1 VSRVLVVGAGLSGLA
16 FAWEYATRRP
26 DSEVHVVEAESTVG
40 GLCRTVN
47 DGGYMFDYT
56 GHLLHFAHPWTRP
69 WVEGFGVELSAWDRH
84 AAVLMDGRLIPYPFQ
99 NHLYFAD
106 DRMVEDCL
114 VGLVDRPPLDR
125 PELFESRARSIF
137 GDGIVN
143 AFMLPYNEKITSLP
157 SSEIAADWM
166 GRFFPEPD
174 VRRVVSGA
182 LRPGGQED
190 GYNAQFWYPT
200 SGIGTLTEGIA
211 RSLPPNAK
219 VSLDTAM
226 LGLDARA
233 RTAELTGSRVEE
245 WDSAVVTA
253 PLDQVALAVTGV
265 SSDVAQGASV
275 LRVASVLN
283 LNLGLR
289 ECAPPGVHWVYVP
302 EPKECIYR
310 LGFASNFCPAAAP
323 EGCCSVYVEAS
334 HLGSSGPS
342 LDEVRAS
349 AFRALRDL
357 GMRIPPSAVEVERVF
372 KLEHAYVAH
381 DLRRERGSGIAI
393 EGLRRMD
400 VHMLGRYGR
409 WDYSSME
416 DAIVG
421 ARALAIELSRR
432 DGFL

>member
-16 FAWEYATRRP
+16 FAWEYATRCP
-26 DSEVHVVEAESTVG
+26 DAEVHVVETESTVG
-40 GLCRTVN
+40 GLCRTVK
-47 DGGYMFDYT
+47 DRGYMFDYT
-56 GHLLHFAHPWTRP
+56 GHLLHFARPWTRA
-69 WVEGFGVELSAWDRH
+69 WVEGFGVELSAWNRH

-99 NHLYFAD
+99 NHLYFAN
-106 DRMVEDCL
+106 DRTVEDCL
-114 VGLVDRPPLDR
+114 VGLAERPQLDR

-137 GDGIVN
+137 GDGIVD
-143 AFMLPYNEKITSLP
+143 AFMRPYNEKVTSLAF
-157 SSEIAADWM
+157 SEIAADWM

-174 VRRVVSGA
+174 VRRIVSGA
-182 LRPGGQED
+182 LRPSGQED

-200 SGIGTLTEGIA
+200 SGIGTLPQGIA
-211 RSLPPNAK
+211 RALPPNVK
-219 VSLDTAM
+219 ISFDTTM
-226 LGLDARA
+226 LGLDASA
-233 RTAELTGSRVEE
+233 RTAELTGSRVEV

-253 PLDQVALAVTGV
+253 PLDQVGLTAMGV
-265 SSDVAQGASV
+265 STDVARGAGE

-289 ECAPPGVHWVYVP
+289 ECAPLGVHWVYVP
-302 EPKECIYR
+302 DPQECIYR

-334 HLGSSGPS
+334 YLGLSGPS

-349 AFRALRDL
+349 AFRVLRALD
-357 GMRIPPSAVEVERVF
+357 MRISPSAVEVERVF
-372 KLEHAYVAH
+372 RLGHAYVAH
-381 DLRRERGSGIAI
+381 DLRRERASGIAA

-416 DAIVG
+416 DAIVE
-421 ARALAIELSRR
+421 ARALAIELSGC
-432 DGFL
+432 D